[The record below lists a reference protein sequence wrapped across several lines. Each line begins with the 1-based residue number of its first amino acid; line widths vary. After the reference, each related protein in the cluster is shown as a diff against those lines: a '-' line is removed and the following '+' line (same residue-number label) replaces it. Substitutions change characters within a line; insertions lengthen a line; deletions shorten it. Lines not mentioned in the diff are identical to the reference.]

1 MSNRQKETDEAIID
15 HLDQT
20 NPDAAVREKYWRK
33 QYETL
38 IDRMK
43 HDTKER
49 KRMDFISR
57 LLCYTIYISNVVW
70 VTTQLC
76 NYDPSEAWDSTQRL
90 LWCLAL
96 ALNVGFGVFVLMS
109 RLLMKV
115 EKERMDYHWK
125 STQTI
130 LELKGKLDIAE
141 HNLECLKEEKSAK
154 IDKST
159 PVKAQKSTKSDKKST
174 N

>member
-1 MSNRQKETDEAIID
+1 MADKRVKETDEAIID

-43 HDTKER
+43 HDIKER
-49 KRMDFISR
+49 KRMDLISR
-57 LLCYTIYISNVVW
+57 LLCYFIYISNTIYMTVR
-70 VTTQLC
+70 LC
-76 NYDPSEAWDSTQRL
+76 EYDTAEPWDTTQRL
-90 LWCLAL
+90 LWCIVLI
-96 ALNVGFGVFVLMS
+96 LNTGFGVFVLMS
-109 RLLMKV
+109 RLVSKV

-141 HNLECLKEEKSAK
+141 HNLECLKAEKSAK
-154 IDKST
+154 IGEDT
-159 PVKAQKSTKSDKKST
+159 PVKGKKIGKI
-174 N
+174 